1 MVAAPSDGF
10 HCPSWRSNRL
20 SPEAQELDVDHSGR
34 VVAEKPLHSSPPWE
48 EAVVS
53 KIRTMSVS
61 ERCLMLE
68 SILCC
73 LQQHSQLV
81 QKVKVSYAS
90 IQEVLEPLNLDFSS
104 LEKSFLFHLY
114 GVILRESAD
123 ANMVRKHVVQLLEL
137 SHQSSSDREG
147 ISLAIGITSSSHL
160 EQVWGRLEHL
170 GRTRFLRSA
179 PLPLESQL
187 EPDLHWR
194 WVSST
199 ALLCYG
205 QMAMHGGKQVLPW
218 VDNIASR
225 MVYYFTCS
233 SHDSTLKASFL
244 SASIMLV
251 KALSQES
258 SARSYKFTQTP
269 ELIQCLLCILEKE
282 PNFLANLFRQKI
294 ILVIMELSHLRPRL
308 KPTVKSRILQTC
320 LQSLYNLPPVEM
332 LKTNLPPLELAPDV
346 VALYQKSMQA
356 LDLLLQAFISENES
370 MDEIC
375 FLLQHTEP
383 WLKSSKSYERKRV
396 VQSIFLLLKYVADYV
411 KLSEEAMPSGLGRQ
425 VGLLLLLWRDR
436 DQLTQS
442 HSHQCVYLFVQ
453 LLIQQ
458 KGSTAE
464 FMHLNKMKNF
474 ETKAHKDSELK
485 FYSLVKTL
493 DEHLTVAQ
501 HTQLVLTLLQG
512 LCSHDSLNS
521 HLASELLLTIMEDR
535 SIKPEQVAEILQ
547 ELFQELPYIVFT
559 SILQTTM
566 KAVTVLGT
574 QHTQQ
579 TVEVMLSLCP
589 PSERQVIPLWKAL
602 ATNSRLARKVIT
614 LLYMKLK
621 LRPPRELIKVPVQ
634 AEFVSLLALSTIYE
648 LLYIHEYKATVRWAF
663 AGILL
668 GLLTQLHYLFELDVV
683 EGMSDYQ
690 EEALEAKALSPCRTC
705 LEALKGLF
713 WTTNYWEVFAHLK
726 LLRGWEL
733 FEHLETY
740 TEGVTLL
747 ARAMAHYDCEVK
759 AVLGQAVIFLKSP
772 EERDN
777 IVAILII
784 TEFLSGQEL
793 TQYMSRRTIDSFLNL
808 GLNNPNPLVRAMSLK
823 GLSSSLMQPQKVVLL
838 RNQLTRLLDSFLKPQ
853 PQDLLGLME
862 ILGDVLHHLGAQ
874 GVGAVSVKMAQHL
887 LPLFEAEQE
896 GVRSGA
902 IFLYGDV
909 IYSGGK
915 KFRQALKSHAFQA
928 LVPLL
933 FHLADTCP
941 EVVTQDTRGSRGV
954 KTAAGPHFLPWCS
967 SPEKTKLTFLRCAI
981 LLKWEFRKELFS
993 KLAWGHGPG
1002 AENDIFIYM
1011 VESNFSS
1018 YHQFLMQALAYLDSP
1033 NRRLK
1038 LTAMKFIGG
1047 ILQDYF
1053 TDLCF
1058 YLKKGDVKTLKKW
1071 QVLSP
1076 PSAPALHTTASCAAA
1091 GGPLGLCCRLRDA

>member
-1 MVAAPSDGF
+1 MRRPFLGRVQGAGSGSKLGFGPAWLALVAPTSPVGGCTVGPSPG
-10 HCPSWRSNRL
+10 PGPGS
-20 SPEAQELDVDHSGR
+20 SPASRWNHSGR
-34 VVAEKPLHSSPPWE
+34 VVAEKPLRRSPPWE
-48 EAVVS
+48 EAIVS

-81 QKVKVSYAS
+81 QKVKVSDAS

-104 LEKSFLFHLY
+104 PLEKSFLFHLY

-179 PLPLESQL
+179 PLPLESQ
-187 EPDLHWR
+187 
-194 WVSST
+194 
-199 ALLCYG
+199 
-205 QMAMHGGKQVLPW
+205 
-218 VDNIASR
+218 
-225 MVYYFTCS
+225 
-233 SHDSTLKASFL
+233 DSTLKASFL

-251 KALSQES
+251 KALSRES

-332 LKTNLPPLELAPDV
+332 LKTSLPPLELAPDV

-442 HSHQCVYLFVQ
+442 HSHQCVYLFLQ

-493 DEHLTVAQ
+493 AEHLTVAQ

-589 PSERQVIPLWKAL
+589 PSERQVMPLWKAL

-634 AEFVSLLALSTIYE
+634 AELVSLLALGTIYE

-838 RNQLTRLLDSFLKPQ
+838 RNQLTGLLDSFLKPQ

-874 GVGAVSVKMAQHL
+874 GIGAVSVKMAQHL

-896 GVRSGA
+896 GVRGGA

-941 EVVTQDTRGSRGV
+941 EVVT
-954 KTAAGPHFLPWCS
+954 
-967 SPEKTKLTFLRCAI
+967 KTKLTFLRCAI

-1058 YLKKGDVKTLKKW
+1058 YLKKGDVKTLKKYFEMLKEDPDS
-1071 QVLSP
+1071 VSRKFYKHFSEDVTELSQYVMIF
-1076 PSAPALHTTASCAAA
+1076 
-1091 GGPLGLCCRLRDA
+1091 

>member
-1 MVAAPSDGF
+1 
-10 HCPSWRSNRL
+10 
-20 SPEAQELDVDHSGR
+20 
-34 VVAEKPLHSSPPWE
+34 
-48 EAVVS
+48 
-53 KIRTMSVS
+53 
-61 ERCLMLE
+61 
-68 SILCC
+68 
-73 LQQHSQLV
+73 
-81 QKVKVSYAS
+81 
-90 IQEVLEPLNLDFSS
+90 
-104 LEKSFLFHLY
+104 
-114 GVILRESAD
+114 
-123 ANMVRKHVVQLLEL
+123 
-137 SHQSSSDREG
+137 
-147 ISLAIGITSSSHL
+147 
-160 EQVWGRLEHL
+160 
-170 GRTRFLRSA
+170 
-179 PLPLESQL
+179 
-187 EPDLHWR
+187 
-194 WVSST
+194 
-199 ALLCYG
+199 
-205 QMAMHGGKQVLPW
+205 
-218 VDNIASR
+218 
-225 MVYYFTCS
+225 
-233 SHDSTLKASFL
+233 SFL

-332 LKTNLPPLELAPDV
+332 LKSSLPALEPAPDV
-346 VALYQKSMQA
+346 LGLYQKSMQA

-375 FLLQHTEP
+375 FLLQHAEP

-396 VQSIFLLLKYVADYV
+396 VQSVFLLLKYVVDYV
-411 KLSEEAMPSGLGRQ
+411 KLTEEAMPSGLGRQ
-425 VGLLLLLWRDR
+425 VGLLLLLWRDQ

-442 HSHQCVYLFVQ
+442 HSHQCVYLLLQ

-458 KGSTAE
+458 KGSASE
-464 FMHLNKMKNF
+464 FMHLNKMKNS
-474 ETKAHKDSELK
+474 EAQAHKDSEL
-485 FYSLVKTL
+485 FCSLVKTL
-493 DEHLTVAQ
+493 DEYLTVAQ

-512 LCSHDSLNS
+512 LCSHDGLSC

-535 SIKPEQVAEILQ
+535 SIKPEQVAETLQ
-547 ELFQELPYIVFT
+547 ELFQQLPCVILT
-559 SILQTTM
+559 SILQTMM
-566 KAVTVLGT
+566 KAVAVLGM

-579 TVEVMLSLCP
+579 TVEVILSLCP
-589 PSERQVIPLWKAL
+589 PSDRQVTPLWKAL
-602 ATNSRLARKVIT
+602 ATNSRLARKVVT
-614 LLYMKLK
+614 LLYVKLR
-621 LRPPRELIKVPVQ
+621 LRPPRELIKAPVQ
-634 AEFVSLLALSTIYE
+634 AELVSLLALGTIYE
-648 LLYIHEYKATVRWAF
+648 LLYMDEYKATVRWAF

-668 GLLTQLHYLFELDVV
+668 GLLTQLHYLFELDMV

-690 EEALEAKALSPCRTC
+690 EEALEDKALSPCRTC

-747 ARAMAHYDCEVK
+747 ARAMALYDCEVK

-777 IVAILII
+777 IVAILIL

-793 TQYMSRRTIDSFLNL
+793 TQYMSRRTIDSVLNL
-808 GLNNPNPLVRAMSLK
+808 GLNNPKPLVRAMSLK

-838 RNQLTRLLDSFLKPQ
+838 RNQLTGLLDSFLKAQ

-862 ILGDVLHHLGAQ
+862 VLGDVLHHLGAQ

-896 GVRSGA
+896 GVRGGA

-933 FHLADTCP
+933 FHLADSCP
-941 EVVTQDTRGSRGV
+941 EVVT
-954 KTAAGPHFLPWCS
+954 
-967 SPEKTKLTFLRCAI
+967 
-981 LLKWEFRKELFS
+981 
-993 KLAWGHGPG
+993 
-1002 AENDIFIYM
+1002 
-1011 VESNFSS
+1011 VESNFNS
-1018 YHQFLMQALAYLDSP
+1018 YHQFLMQALVYLDSP

-1053 TDLCF
+1053 SNLCF
-1058 YLKKGDVKTLKKW
+1058 YLKKDDVKTLKKYFETLR
-1071 QVLSP
+1071 QDPDSMSRRFCKHFSKDVAELSQYVMIF
-1076 PSAPALHTTASCAAA
+1076 
-1091 GGPLGLCCRLRDA
+1091 

>member
-1 MVAAPSDGF
+1 
-10 HCPSWRSNRL
+10 
-20 SPEAQELDVDHSGR
+20 
-34 VVAEKPLHSSPPWE
+34 
-48 EAVVS
+48 
-53 KIRTMSVS
+53 
-61 ERCLMLE
+61 
-68 SILCC
+68 
-73 LQQHSQLV
+73 
-81 QKVKVSYAS
+81 
-90 IQEVLEPLNLDFSS
+90 
-104 LEKSFLFHLY
+104 
-114 GVILRESAD
+114 
-123 ANMVRKHVVQLLEL
+123 
-137 SHQSSSDREG
+137 
-147 ISLAIGITSSSHL
+147 
-160 EQVWGRLEHL
+160 
-170 GRTRFLRSA
+170 
-179 PLPLESQL
+179 
-187 EPDLHWR
+187 
-194 WVSST
+194 
-199 ALLCYG
+199 
-205 QMAMHGGKQVLPW
+205 
-218 VDNIASR
+218 
-225 MVYYFTCS
+225 
-233 SHDSTLKASFL
+233 
-244 SASIMLV
+244 
-251 KALSQES
+251 
-258 SARSYKFTQTP
+258 
-269 ELIQCLLCILEKE
+269 
-282 PNFLANLFRQKI
+282 
-294 ILVIMELSHLRPRL
+294 
-308 KPTVKSRILQTC
+308 
-320 LQSLYNLPPVEM
+320 
-332 LKTNLPPLELAPDV
+332 
-346 VALYQKSMQA
+346 
-356 LDLLLQAFISENES
+356 
-370 MDEIC
+370 
-375 FLLQHTEP
+375 
-383 WLKSSKSYERKRV
+383 
-396 VQSIFLLLKYVADYV
+396 
-411 KLSEEAMPSGLGRQ
+411 MPSGLGRQ
-425 VGLLLLLWRDR
+425 LGLLLLLWWDR

-442 HSHQCVYLFVQ
+442 HSHQCVYLFLQ

-458 KGSTAE
+458 KGSASE

-474 ETKAHKDSELK
+474 EAKANKDSELK

-521 HLASELLLTIMEDR
+521 HLASELLMTIMEDR

-547 ELFQELPYIVFT
+547 ELFQELPCIVFT

-589 PSERQVIPLWKAL
+589 PSERQVMPLWKAL
-602 ATNSRLARKVIT
+602 ATNSRLARKVVT
-614 LLYMKLK
+614 LLYTKLK

-634 AEFVSLLALSTIYE
+634 AELVSLLALGTIYE
-648 LLYIHEYKATVRWAF
+648 LLYIREYKATVRWAF

-713 WTTNYWEVFAHLK
+713 WTTNYWEVFAHVK

-823 GLSSSLMQPQKVVLL
+823 GLCSSLMQPQKVVLL
-838 RNQLTRLLDSFLKPQ
+838 RNQLTGLLDSFLKPQ

-862 ILGDVLHHLGAQ
+862 ILGDVLHQLGAQ

-896 GVRSGA
+896 GVRGGA
-902 IFLYGDV
+902 IMLYGDV

-933 FHLADTCP
+933 FHLADSCP
-941 EVVTQDTRGSRGV
+941 EVVT
-954 KTAAGPHFLPWCS
+954 
-967 SPEKTKLTFLRCAI
+967 KTKLTFLRCAI

-1002 AENDIFIYM
+1002 AENDVFIYM

-1018 YHQFLMQALAYLDSP
+1018 YHQFLMQALVYLDSP
-1033 NRRLK
+1033 NRCLK

-1058 YLKKGDVKTLKKW
+1058 YLKKGDVKTLKKYFEMLK
-1071 QVLSP
+1071 QDPDSVSRKFYKHFSEDVTELSQYVMIF
-1076 PSAPALHTTASCAAA
+1076 
-1091 GGPLGLCCRLRDA
+1091 